1 MTQITETDRLIIRE
15 FTINDYKDLYRFGS
29 IPKVQKYTEDK
40 VLKNHLEAK
49 KIISNII
56 QNQYLINGYGR
67 WAVIFKNN
75 KHLIGAAGL
84 KYLSEINETD
94 IGYRFLPSYWN
105 KGIASE
111 AVKAITE
118 YGFKK
123 IGLQKINGFVI
134 PENIASS
141 IVLQKNGY
149 RFDKQQIYPT
159 DKKVY
164 NWYFIFNK

>member
-1 MTQITETDRLIIRE
+1 MTQITETNRLIIRE
-15 FTINDYKDLYRFGS
+15 FTINDYKDLYSLES
-29 IPKVQKYTEDK
+29 IAKVQKYTEDK

-56 QNQYLINGYGR
+56 QNQYRMNGYGR

-105 KGIASE
+105 KGICRHLSWRTKLSDQSLTA
-111 AVKAITE
+111 K
-118 YGFKK
+118 
-123 IGLQKINGFVI
+123 
-134 PENIASS
+134 
-141 IVLQKNGY
+141 
-149 RFDKQQIYPT
+149 RFRMRSA
-159 DKKVY
+159 
-164 NWYFIFNK
+164 NW

>member
-1 MTQITETDRLIIRE
+1 MTQITETNRLIIRE
-15 FTINDYKDLYRFGS
+15 FTINDYKDLYSLES
-29 IPKVQKYTEDK
+29 IAKVQKYTEDK

-56 QNQYLINGYGR
+56 QNQYRMNGYGR

-111 AVKAITE
+111 AVKVITE
-118 YGFKK
+118 YGFKH

-141 IVLQKNGY
+141 IVLKKNGY